1 MHSDCEVVW
10 SNCLQFIR
18 EQINEQSFK
27 TWFKPIVPKKLENN
41 TLTIQV
47 PSQFF
52 YEWLEEH
59 YLSLLQRVIHRE
71 LGAQGKLEYSIIV
84 DQGSTHQSRLPLN
97 YLCTPMAITSNTTRR
112 LMNLSLKIH
121 LHLKI

>member
-1 MHSDCEVVW
+1 MRSDCKVVW
-10 SNCLQFIR
+10 DNCLRFIQ
-18 EQINEQSFK
+18 EQIDEQSFK
-27 TWFKPIVPKKLENN
+27 TWFKPIVPKKLEHN

-71 LGAQGKLEYSIIV
+71 LGTQGKLEYSIIV
-84 DQGSTHQSRLPLN
+84 DQGTTHQKPF
-97 YLCTPMAITSNTTRR
+97 TT
-112 LMNLSLKIH
+112 LSIQD
-121 LHLKI
+121 I